1 MSDLISQLPERG
13 LEAALRRLDQGSS
26 ELKSAQRI
34 SGVSGQINY
43 TLSSSNTWDITQT
56 VTAADWTQL
65 EFTATLVCDGTQDWP
80 EALAY
85 LDVRANGT
93 GDSNKL
99 TYLNGTYAGTTLT
112 GFAPAWSDGT
122 NILIHNGTNRTYDSS
137 PRTFTWEMR
146 FQFKGTITYRTK
158 IVLRSSCPGTGTFS
172 RTL

>member
-1 MSDLISQLPERG
+1 MSDLISHLPERG
-13 LEAALRRLDQGSS
+13 LEAALRQIEQKNG
-26 ELKSAQRI
+26 ELKAAQRI

-65 EFTATLVCDGTQDWP
+65 EFTATLNGDGTQDWP

-85 LDVRANGT
+85 LDFRANGT

-99 TYLNGTYAGTTLT
+99 AYLNGTYAGTTLT

-122 NILIHNGTNRTYDSS
+122 NVIIHNGTDRTYESA

-146 FQFKGTITYRTK
+146 FQFKGTITYYTK
-158 IVLRSSCPGTGTFS
+158 IVLRSSCSGSGTFS